1 MKTSPRIKALA
12 NWGGK
17 SNPMIP
23 NSHWHWDETHTFN
36 TYADAGMLYYFPPI
50 VKTRSGN
57 VEMLSQVTDPNA
69 EEIFD
74 TRAFGPTIADVPV
87 STIPFNPA

>member
-1 MKTSPRIKALA
+1 
-12 NWGGK
+12 
-17 SNPMIP
+17 
-23 NSHWHWDETHTFN
+23 
-36 TYADAGMLYYFPPI
+36 MLYYFPPI